1 MEARFMSMKRRWCI
15 ALLVLLGACASKD
28 NMLYHWGSYPD
39 QIYEGF
45 QIESGNASPDKQLQK
60 LQEEQQ
66 KAVSKGKAL
75 PPGFRAHMGYLY
87 FQTGQTD
94 QAAMAFEAEKKHF
107 PESATYM
114 DFALNQL
121 RKP

>member
-121 RKP
+121 RNP

>member
-66 KAVSKGKAL
+66 KAVS
-75 PPGFRAHMGYLY
+75 
-87 FQTGQTD
+87 
-94 QAAMAFEAEKKHF
+94 
-107 PESATYM
+107 
-114 DFALNQL
+114 
-121 RKP
+121 